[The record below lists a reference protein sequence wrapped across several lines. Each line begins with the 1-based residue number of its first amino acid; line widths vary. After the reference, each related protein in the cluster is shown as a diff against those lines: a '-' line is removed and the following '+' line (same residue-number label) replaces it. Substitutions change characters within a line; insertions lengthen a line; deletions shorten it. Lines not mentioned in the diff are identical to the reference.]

1 MIYGPQY
8 GRSYCPVH
16 PDRIPGQ
23 VPLPYVNGGRRTLI
37 AVFVLTFHAALI
49 VVPMVFMAVSE
60 MLNPPVYVMRLPTVD
75 SIPNENPDMSPHP
88 SPLNKKSTGTPDR
101 GKPLTDIPE
110 IPDLV
115 KPVEPPKPEP
125 RPQPK
130 PEVQTKE
137 KPPEPVPDTK
147 KTIPVK
153 NVPKPKPRPKNTLLS
168 ADQIKVSTKR
178 VKNPARTSTPS
189 TPRQNQVS
197 AADRARAAQRADAAR
212 ALRSMTGVTGGTG
225 TPGGGGGPR
234 GIYSKEVSD
243 YYNKVEAFLKR
254 QWQQPSLYNS
264 DRLKVLVLFKV
275 DKTGRVLDVK
285 IVERS
290 GVAAMDSSVEQLIR
304 SLRVLPAP
312 PQAMQFTV
320 TMEIDR

>member
-8 GRSYCPVH
+8 GRSYCPVD
-16 PDRIPGQ
+16 PSRVPGQ
-23 VPLPYVNGGRRTLI
+23 VPLPYVTGGRRTLI

-49 VVPMVFMAVSE
+49 IVPMVFMAVTD

-75 SIPNENPDMSPHP
+75 SIPSEKPSPHP
-88 SPLNKKSTGTPDR
+88 SPLNKTSTGTPDR

-115 KPVEPPKPEP
+115 KPVEPPKPQP
-125 RPQPK
+125 KVQPK
-130 PEVQTKE
+130 PEPVQTKE
-137 KPPEPVPDTK
+137 KPPEPVPDTR

-153 NVPKPKPRPKNTLLS
+153 NVPKQKPKPKNTLLS

-178 VKNPARTSTPS
+178 VKNPARTSTP

-197 AADRARAAQRADAAR
+197 AADRARAAQRAEAVR
-212 ALRSMTGVTGGTG
+212 ALRSMTGETGGTG

-234 GIYSKEVSD
+234 GIVSKEVSD
-243 YYNKVEAFLKR
+243 YYSKVEAFLKR
-254 QWQQPSLYNS
+254 QWQQPSLYNNEQ
-264 DRLKVLVLFKV
+264 LKVVVLLQV
-275 DKTGRVLDVK
+275 DKSGRVLQARIQK
-285 IVERS
+285 RS

-312 PQAMQFTV
+312 PQTMQFDV